1 VSTTTTDGGY
11 TWSDWPDGD
20 PAALAMSHTGIVFA
34 RGQIAIGA
42 AREASLVFRDFEGN
56 VRDVVAVDDAAE
68 LHGLALVE
76 EDGAE
81 LLWVADPGFKAYGG
95 KPEFELRESA
105 RGGQVFQIGLDGR
118 RRRTLEQ
125 PAVDAYAA
133 AGWAP
138 TDVAVDE
145 PRLGGSG
152 DVWVADGYGAS
163 LVHRYAADG
172 RHLAT
177 LSGEEGAGRFDQ
189 PHGLLLDRRGPT
201 PELLVADR
209 INGRIQVY
217 DLDGRFG
224 RVVGEGIVQGPTQ
237 LATDGDRLVV
247 TDLLAG
253 RVTILDAEGGLV
265 AHLFAQS
272 EPPGGWDEVEDHWPL
287 VHSEDG
293 TLTGAPLRPG
303 VFGTPHGVAVDGR
316 GTIYVTEFAIG
327 GRVAVLTPERE

>member
-1 VSTTTTDGGY
+1 
-11 TWSDWPDGD
+11 
-20 PAALAMSHTGIVFA
+20 
-34 RGQIAIGA
+34 
-42 AREASLVFRDFEGN
+42 
-56 VRDVVAVDDAAE
+56 
-68 LHGLALVE
+68 
-76 EDGAE
+76 
-81 LLWVADPGFKAYGG
+81 
-95 KPEFELRESA
+95 
-105 RGGQVFQIGLDGR
+105 VFQSGLDGR
-118 RRRTLEQ
+118 RRRALEQ

-145 PRLGGSG
+145 RRLGGSG

-217 DLDGRFG
+217 DLDGRF
-224 RVVGEGIVQGPTQ
+224 RRAFGEGILRGPTH
-237 LATDGDRLVV
+237 LAADADRLVV

-253 RVTILDAEGGLV
+253 RVTILDANGGLV
-265 AHLFAQS
+265 AHLFAQP
-272 EPPGGWDEVEDHWPL
+272 EPPGSWDEVEDHWPL
-287 VHSEDG
+287 VHSDDG
-293 TLTGAPLRPG
+293 TLTGAPFEPG
-303 VFGTPHGVAVDGR
+303 VFRTPHGVAVDSR

-327 GRVAVLTPERE
+327 GRVAVLTPERQ